1 MHLLDLF
8 CKLCYKPYCMAD
20 TLTPPKKRIESIDM
34 MRGIVMVIMALDHTR
49 DFFTITNFNPT
60 DLTKASTALF
70 ITRFITHYCAATF
83 VFLAGT
89 GAFLSL
95 RRGKTKGEAARFLIS
110 RGIWLIILEL
120 TLVNWGFSMDH
131 GNWRFQMDYSLV
143 FLQVIW
149 VIGICM
155 IILAALIYLP
165 VRVIAIIGLALI
177 LGHNAFD
184 HISTKS
190 FNTIETDIWDLFH
203 VQSMINYAGGTRHI
217 FVLYPIIPWAGV
229 MAAGYSFGTLYKM
242 EAARRKKILATIGTA
257 AIALFI
263 VIRSFNLYGD
273 PNHWTSQGTWY
284 RTVLSFIN
292 AQKYPPSLDYLL
304 ITLGPVMLILAYL
317 EGVKNKVTDIFLVF
331 GRVPLFYYLCHIYLL
346 QLLSYITFRIS
357 TAMHISYGFSLP
369 VVYGVWLL
377 AVFILYFPSKW
388 FMQYKM
394 THKSW
399 WLSYL

>member
-1 MHLLDLF
+1 MN
-8 CKLCYKPYCMAD
+8 D
-20 TLTPPKKRIESIDM
+20 TLATPKKRIESIDI

-49 DFFTITNFNPT
+49 DFFTIIRFNPT
-60 DLTKASTALF
+60 DLTQASTALF
-70 ITRFITHYCAATF
+70 ITRFITHFCAATF

-95 RRGKTKGEAARFLIS
+95 TRGKTKGEAARFLIS

-120 TLVNWGFSMDH
+120 TLVNWGFSMEH
-131 GNWRFQMDYSLV
+131 GEWRFAMDYSFV

-155 IILAALIYLP
+155 IILAGLIYLP
-165 VRVIAIIGLALI
+165 VEAIAIIGLILI
-177 LGHNAFD
+177 FGHNAFD
-184 HISTKS
+184 HINTKS
-190 FNTIETDIWDLFH
+190 FNAAETDIWDLFH
-203 VQSMINYAGGTRHI
+203 VQNMINYANSTRHI

-229 MAAGYSFGTLYKM
+229 MAAGYSFGTLYKLDG
-242 EAARRKKILATIGTA
+242 ARRKKILLTIGIA

-263 VIRSFNLYGD
+263 IIRSVNLYGD
-273 PNHWTSQGTWY
+273 PDNWTKQTVWY

-304 ITLGPVMLILAYL
+304 ITLGPVLIVLAYL
-317 EGVKNKVTDIFLVF
+317 EKVKNKVTDIFLVF

-346 QLLSYITFRIS
+346 QLLAFITFHIS

-369 VVYGVWLL
+369 VVYAFWLL
-377 AVFILYFPSKW
+377 AVIILYFPSKW
-388 FMQYKM
+388 FMRYKM
-394 THKSW
+394 SHKQW

>member
-1 MHLLDLF
+1 MT
-8 CKLCYKPYCMAD
+8 D
-20 TLTPPKKRIESIDM
+20 TLAPPKKRIESIDI

-49 DFFTITNFNPT
+49 DFFTTVRFNPT
-60 DLTKASTALF
+60 DLTRASTALF

-95 RRGKTKGEAARFLIS
+95 NRGKTKGEAARFLIT
-110 RGIWLIILEL
+110 RGIWLIILEI
-120 TLVNWGFSMDH
+120 TLVNWGFSMNH
-131 GNWRFQMDYSLV
+131 GTWQFSMDYSFV

-165 VRVIAIIGLALI
+165 IRVIGAFGLLLI

-184 HISTKS
+184 NIDTRS
-190 FNTIETDIWDLFH
+190 FGQTGGAIWQFLH
-203 VQSMINYAGGTRHI
+203 VQSIFNYAKGTRHI
-217 FVLYPIIPWAGV
+217 FILYPIIPWIGV
-229 MAAGYSFGTLYKM
+229 MATGYSFGTIFKLD
-242 EAARRKKILATIGTA
+242 AAKRKKLLITIGCS
-257 AIALFI
+257 AIVLFI
-263 VIRSFNLYGD
+263 AIRSVNLYGD
-273 PNHWTSQGTWY
+273 PDHWAKQEVWY

-304 ITLGPVMLILAYL
+304 ITLGPAMILLAYL
-317 EGVKNKVTDIFLVF
+317 EGVKNRITDIFLVF

-346 QLLSYITFRIS
+346 QLLAYIAFKITE
-357 TAMHISYGFSLP
+357 AEHIAYGFGLP
-369 VVYGVWLL
+369 IVYAMWLL
-377 AVFILYFPSKW
+377 AVFILYFPSSW
-388 FMQYKM
+388 FMKYKQ
-394 THKSW
+394 THQQW